1 MGKKYQFRVV
11 AVTKAGE
18 SDPSQET
25 KPHLCRYKNL
35 SPCIDQ
41 GSGGSKMVK
50 LNRMAT
56 FQIKVRGEPRAT
68 FSWLKE
74 GQKLREARPGS
85 TAICTKIHA
94 RAAFSVLPTSWRG

>member
-1 MGKKYQFRVV
+1 MV

-35 SPCIDQ
+35 SPCIDK

-56 FQIKVRGEPRAT
+56 FQIKVRGEPRASFT
-68 FSWLKE
+68 WMKD
-74 GQKLREARPGS
+74 GQKISVCEGIP
-85 TAICTKIHA
+85 
-94 RAAFSVLPTSWRG
+94 AATLLCWTDTPDRLGLYLLY

>member
-1 MGKKYQFRVV
+1 MSRLRVVPPPHPPHFSLGKKYQFRVV

-18 SDPSQET
+18 SEPSQET

-35 SPCIDQ
+35 SPSIDQ

-74 GQKLREARPGS
+74 GQKLSSSEGKRPG
-85 TAICTKIHA
+85 H
-94 RAAFSVLPTSWRG
+94 